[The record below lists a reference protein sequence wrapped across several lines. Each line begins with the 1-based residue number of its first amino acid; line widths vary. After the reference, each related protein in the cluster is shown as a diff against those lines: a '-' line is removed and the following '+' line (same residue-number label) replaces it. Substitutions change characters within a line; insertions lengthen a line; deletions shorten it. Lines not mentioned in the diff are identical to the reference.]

1 MLNSVEKKRI
11 LFIFAKNTKHMKR
24 LFYLF
29 FLFTGLVTAQNKHE
43 ITIEIEGLKDTLV
56 YLTIQEF
63 ENNLIKD
70 TCKTVKNGKIV
81 FKGKKNLETG
91 IFALISQDKKKYFD
105 FYVDANSQFTKIKGV
120 NKETGIEN
128 LSSSNALQNE
138 FFDYV
143 AYISKKRV
151 DFDKAREA
159 AKGMSKK
166 DSTDL
171 IQKKYTATN
180 DEVIA
185 REESISTQYPGSYL
199 KQLMALKKEVNYE
212 KFAAT
217 YTDKK
222 QAYQPYKKAFWEGIN
237 LDDESTIRNPFFVPK
252 LKRYF
257 TNVIEQTP
265 DSVIVEV
272 DKFLVRPKKE
282 SLIYKYLIA
291 FFTNQYE
298 TSKILG
304 QDKVFVHMSDAYF
317 KTGKVANF
325 FEKYVIESV
334 IRKADKVKPLL
345 IGNKAPNLFL
355 IDVKDKDVLIPMG
368 FENCKTSEEL
378 TQKFYGNKPQIDK
391 LFKEL
396 YAVNS
401 EYVVLV
407 FWDIDCGHCQK
418 EIPKLKKVYDDLIH
432 KDKKVKVVSV
442 YTQHNAKGYQDYIT
456 KNNLNWINLYDGA
469 HYNNIVEKYDVV
481 TTPVIYVL
489 DKNKT
494 ILAKKIGV
502 EQIEFFVK

>member
-1 MLNSVEKKRI
+1 
-11 LFIFAKNTKHMKR
+11 MKR
-24 LFYLF
+24 LFYLL
-29 FLFTGLVTAQNKHE
+29 FLFTSVISAQSKHE
-43 ITIEIEGLKDTLV
+43 ITIEIQGLKDTLV

-70 TCKTVKNGKIV
+70 TCKTIVNGKIV
-81 FKGKKNLETG
+81 FKGNKKLETG

-105 FYVDANSQFTKIKGV
+105 FYVDENSQITKIKGV
-120 NKETGIEN
+120 FEDPGIEK
-128 LSSSNALQNE
+128 LSSNNTLQND
-138 FFDYV
+138 FFDYIS
-143 AYISKKRV
+143 YISTKRR

-159 AKGMSKK
+159 AKGMSKQ

-171 IQKKYTATN
+171 VQKKYIATN
-180 DEVIA
+180 DEVILH
-185 REESISTQYPGSYL
+185 EEQLGKQYPESFL
-199 KQLMALKKEVNYE
+199 SKLMELKKEYNYE
-212 KFAAT
+212 KFAST

-222 QAYQPYKKAFWEGIN
+222 LAYQSYKKAFWEGIN
-237 LDDESTIRNPFFVPK
+237 LDDDSNIRNPFFVPK

-257 TNVIEQTP
+257 TNIIDQTP

-272 DKFLVRPKKE
+272 DKFLLKPKKE

-317 KTGKVANF
+317 KTGKVSSF
-325 FEKYVIESV
+325 FEKYIIESV
-334 IRKADKVKPLL
+334 IRKADKVKPIL
-345 IGNKAPNLFL
+345 IGSKAPNLYL
-355 IDVKDKDVLIPMG
+355 TDIKDKDVILPMG
-368 FENCKTSEEL
+368 FENCKTSEEI
-378 TQKFYGNKPQIDK
+378 TQKYYSNKPKIEK

-401 EYVVLV
+401 EYIVLV

-418 EIPKLKKVYDDLIH
+418 EIPKLKKVYDELIS
-432 KDKKVKVVSV
+432 KNKNVKVVSV
-442 YTQHNAKGYQDYIT
+442 YTQHNAKGYQEYIT
-456 KNNLNWINLYDGA
+456 KNDLNWINLYDGI

-502 EQIEFFVK
+502 EQIDFFVK